1 MKPIPVPVEIVGL
14 VAVAAA
20 VAFLVWRA
28 VVDFG
33 RKHGTRGI
41 LQSLCAA
48 FGVLF
53 VGFAWWTQHL
63 PALRGSAWTVRD
75 ALVRSG
81 AILTG
86 VLFLAGTVVALLP
99 WVLDRLES
107 GGSFTAFVAARHVR
121 AKKSGFLTLISLLSI
136 IAVSLASFSLSA
148 AISVMGGFSADLKRK
163 ILGNNAHIVVDT
175 TSQAPWGDYEATV
188 DRVRKVPGVVAATPI
203 VQGEVMASSSS
214 NLAGV
219 IVHGIDP
226 ATIGTVIDLR
236 KNIEAPVKVED
247 KLAYLAYPEQLR
259 HVPADEVIGIGPGGE
274 EYTKGPDLPPLGDD
288 LDPLVSSLV
297 STPPLRPGLVI
308 GRELAK
314 TLHVYVG
321 DDVTLVSPL
330 GDLGPMGVLPKTRKF
345 RIAAIFYSGM
355 YEYDATHVYI
365 TVDEA
370 QSYFAAAGKASA
382 IYVRVDDAENAD
394 RLTPQVAAA
403 VARPELRVRDWREMN
418 KNLFSALKLERI
430 ATFLIL
436 SIEIIVASFCIVC
449 TLLLMMTEK
458 SKEIAILKALGATD
472 GAILRT
478 FMNEGIIIGGIG
490 TLIGVSTGVATC
502 TGLAWFGLR
511 LDPDV
516 YYIDRLP
523 INVSAPDYALVT
535 LAALVICTIATIFP
549 AYQAAQLRPVDGLR
563 YE

>member
-1 MKPIPVPVEIVGL
+1 MKPLSIPVVVTALIW
-14 VAVAAA
+14 VAAA
-20 VAFLVWRA
+20 MAFLVWRA
-28 VVDFG
+28 AIDFG
-33 RKHGTRGI
+33 RKETTRGV
-41 LQSLCAA
+41 LQSICAA
-48 FGVLF
+48 LGGAF
-53 VGFAWWTQHL
+53 VGATYWTVHL
-63 PALRGSAWTVRD
+63 PVLRGSAWTLRD

-81 AILTG
+81 AIVTG
-86 VLFLAGTVVALLP
+86 VFFLVGTVVALLP
-99 WVLDRLES
+99 WGLDRLE
-107 GGSFTAFVAARHVR
+107 GGSFSAYVAARHVR
-121 AKKSGFLTLISLLSI
+121 AKKSGFLTLISGLSI
-136 IAVSLASFSLSA
+136 FAVALASFSLSG

-175 TSQAPWGDYEATV
+175 TSQVPWGDFEPTLE
-188 DRVRKVPGVVAATPI
+188 RVRAVKGVVAATPV
-203 VQGEVMASSSS
+203 VQGEVMASSAS

-226 ATIGTVIDLR
+226 ATIGSVIDLR

-247 KLAYLAYPEQLR
+247 KLAYLENPELLR
-259 HVPADEVIGIGPGGE
+259 RIPPDEVIGIGPGGE
-274 EYTKGPDLPPLGDD
+274 EYTKGPDLPSFGDD
-288 LDPLVSSLV
+288 LDPLVADV
-297 STPPLRPGLVI
+297 VGKPPLRPGLVI

-321 DDVTLVSPL
+321 DEVTLVSPL

-355 YEYDATHVYI
+355 YEYDATHVY
-365 TVDEA
+365 TTLEEA
-370 QSYFAAAGKASA
+370 QSYFAMPGQISA
-382 IYVRVDDAENAD
+382 IEIKVDDAENAD
-394 RLTPQVAAA
+394 RVTPLVTAA

-478 FMNEGIIIGGIG
+478 VMTEGVIIGGIG
-490 TLIGVSTGVATC
+490 TMLGVSTGVAMC

-523 INVSAPDYALVT
+523 INVSFADYAAVT
-535 LAALVICTIATIFP
+535 LAALTICTIATIFP
-549 AYQAAQLRPVDGLR
+549 AKQAAQLRPVDGLR

>member
-1 MKPIPVPVEIVGL
+1 LKPLSVPV
-14 VAVAAA
+14 VAVALAWIIAA
-20 VAFLVWRA
+20 LAFLIWRA
-28 VVDFG
+28 AIDFG
-33 RKHGTRGI
+33 RRETARGI
-41 LQSLCAA
+41 LQSICAGMGA
-48 FGVLF
+48 LF
-53 VGFAWWTQHL
+53 LGATYWTQHL
-63 PALRGSAWTVRD
+63 PVLRGSAWTLRD

-81 AILTG
+81 AIVTG
-86 VLFLAGTVVALLP
+86 VIFLVGTVVALLP
-99 WVLDRLES
+99 WGLDRLE
-107 GGSFTAFVAARHVR
+107 GGSFSSYVAARHVR
-121 AKKSGFLTLISLLSI
+121 AKKSGFLTLISGLSI
-136 IAVSLASFSLSA
+136 FAVALASFSLSA

-175 TSQAPWGDYEATV
+175 TAQSSWGDSGPTLE
-188 DRVRKVPGVVAATPI
+188 RVRAVKGVVAATPV
-203 VQGEVMASSSS
+203 VQGEVMASSAS

-226 ATIGTVIDLR
+226 ATIGSVIDLR

-247 KLAYLAYPEQLR
+247 KLAYLDNPELLR
-259 HVPADEVIGIGPGGE
+259 RIPADEVIGIGPGGE
-274 EYTKGPDLPPLGDD
+274 EYTKGPDLPGLNDD
-288 LDPLVSSLV
+288 LDPAVSEVLGK
-297 STPPLRPGLVI
+297 PPLRPGLVI

-314 TLHVYVG
+314 TLHVYMG
-321 DDVTLVSPL
+321 DEVTLVSPL

-355 YEYDATHVYI
+355 YEYDATHVY
-365 TVDEA
+365 TTLEEA
-370 QSYFAAAGKASA
+370 QSYFATPGQISA
-382 IYVRVDDAENAD
+382 IEVKVDDAENAD
-394 RLTPQVAAA
+394 RLTPLVTAAI
-403 VARPELRVRDWREMN
+403 ARPELRVRDWREMN

-478 FMNEGIIIGGIG
+478 FMTEGVIIGGIG
-490 TLIGVSTGVATC
+490 TMLGVSTGVAMC

-523 INVSAPDYALVT
+523 INVSAWDYAAVT
-535 LAALVICTIATIFP
+535 LAALTICTIATIFP
-549 AYQAAQLRPVDGLR
+549 AKQAAALRPVDGLR

>member
-1 MKPIPVPVEIVGL
+1 VKPLSVPLALAGL
-14 VAVAAA
+14 LVVAGAI
-20 VAFLVWRA
+20 AFLVWRA
-28 VVDFG
+28 ALDFG
-33 RKHGTRGI
+33 RKETTRGI
-41 LQSLCAA
+41 LQAICACIGA
-48 FGVLF
+48 LF
-53 VGFAWWTQHL
+53 VGATYWTQHL
-63 PALRGSAWTVRD
+63 PVLRGSAWTVRD
-75 ALVRSG
+75 ALVRSS

-86 VLFLAGTVVALLP
+86 VLFLVGTVVALLP
-99 WVLDRLES
+99 WGLDRLE
-107 GGSFTAFVAARHVR
+107 GGAFSTYVAARHVR
-121 AKKSGFLTLISLLSI
+121 AKKSGFLTLISALSI
-136 IAVSLASFSLSA
+136 LAVAIASFALSG

-175 TSQAPWGDYEATV
+175 TSQTAWGDYDATLAQ
-188 DRVRKVPGVVAATPI
+188 VRSVPGVVAASPMVEGT
-203 VQGEVMASSSS
+203 VMVNSAS

-226 ATIGTVIDLR
+226 ATIGSVIDLR
-236 KNIEAPVKVED
+236 KNIEAPLKVED
-247 KLAYLAYPEQLR
+247 KLAYLANPELMR
-259 HVPADEVIGIGPGGE
+259 HIPADEVIGIGPGGE
-274 EYTKGPDLPPLGDD
+274 EYTKGPDLPMFGDD
-288 LDPLVSSLV
+288 LDPAVTAV
-297 STPPLRPGLVI
+297 VGKPPLRPGLVI

-314 TLHVYVG
+314 TLHVYMG
-321 DDVTLVSPL
+321 DEVTLVSPL

-355 YEYDATHVYI
+355 YEYDATHVYTTI
-365 TVDEA
+365 DEA
-370 QSYFAAAGKASA
+370 QSYFATPGQISA
-382 IYVRVDDAENAD
+382 IEVKVDDAENAD
-394 RLTPQVAAA
+394 RLTPLVTAA

-478 FMNEGIIIGGIG
+478 FMTEGVIIGGIG
-490 TLIGVSTGVATC
+490 TVLGVSTGVAMC

-523 INVSAPDYALVT
+523 INVSGWDYAAVT
-535 LAALVICTIATIFP
+535 LAALAICTIATIFP
-549 AYQAAQLRPVDGLR
+549 AKQAAALRPVDGLR